1 MQKLQKDG
9 SFEIKDVPPAT
20 YRLSVGSLG
29 KALDACFVKTVKLG
43 GRDVTDSGF
52 NVAGTSYSLDVVV
65 GANGAS
71 VEGFVT
77 DNKDKPASDVYV
89 VIVPSDEG
97 SQRRDLYDRRAT
109 DSRGHFSLKG
119 LNPGEFLLFAAD
131 EDPYQTDLL
140 DPEFIHAHE
149 SLAKSVRLK
158 EGEHQ
163 SVILK
168 LAPPSN

>member
-9 SFEIKDVPPAT
+9 SFEINDVPPGT

-43 GRDVTDSGF
+43 ERDVTDSGF
-52 NVAGTSYSLDVVV
+52 NVAGASYSLDVVV

-77 DNKDKPASDVYV
+77 DNKDRPASDVYV
-89 VIVPSDEG
+89 VIAPSADG
-97 SQRRDLYDRRAT
+97 SQRRDLYDWRAT

-119 LNPGEFLLFAAD
+119 
-131 EDPYQTDLL
+131 
-140 DPEFIHAHE
+140 
-149 SLAKSVRLK
+149 
-158 EGEHQ
+158 
-163 SVILK
+163 
-168 LAPPSN
+168 